1 MQVSRLRK
9 RQRRSNTMELILKR
23 IAKRETYTIGKM
35 YIDGKYF
42 CDTCEDK
49 DRGLMQS
56 LPLSVNVAKKKKGAT
71 AIPTGRYRVTLDVQ
85 SPRFSKMAQYKF
97 CNGYVPRILNVPAFD
112 GVCIHIGNTA
122 KDTEGCPL
130 VGENKAVGKVLNS
143 TATFRKFYD
152 ELKKAKGYIYI
163 TIE

>member
-9 RQRRSNTMELILKR
+9 RQRRSNTMELLLKR

>member
-1 MQVSRLRK
+1 MDL
-9 RQRRSNTMELILKR
+9 LLKR
-23 IAKRETYTIGKM
+23 IARRETYTIGHL

-42 CDTCEDK
+42 CDTIEDK

-56 LPLSVNVAKKKKGAT
+56 LPLSVNMAKKKKGAT

-97 CNGYVPRILNVPAFD
+97 CNGFVPRILNVPAFD

-152 ELKKAKGYIYI
+152 ELRKAKGYIYI